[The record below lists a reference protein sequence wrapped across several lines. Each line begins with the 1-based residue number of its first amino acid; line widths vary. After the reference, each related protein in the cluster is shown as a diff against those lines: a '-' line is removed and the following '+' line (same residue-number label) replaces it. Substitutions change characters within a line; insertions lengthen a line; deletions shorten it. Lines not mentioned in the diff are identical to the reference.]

1 MPLGPTPKILQQ
13 AFVKIIGNKVCD
25 APHALSGF
33 VTDKMLCAGFMS
45 GEADA
50 CQVCLDTLQNH
61 FIPKY

>member
-50 CQVCLDTLQNH
+50 CQVCLDTL
-61 FIPKY
+61 